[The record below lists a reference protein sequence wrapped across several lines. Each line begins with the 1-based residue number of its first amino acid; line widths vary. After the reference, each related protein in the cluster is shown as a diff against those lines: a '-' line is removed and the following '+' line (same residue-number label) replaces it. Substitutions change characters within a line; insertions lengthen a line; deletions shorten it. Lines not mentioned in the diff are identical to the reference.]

1 RFEDGVVFV
10 DLSTIRDSAS
20 MLAAIARTIGLNE
33 VRDESLL
40 DELSGRLRE
49 EHLLLLLDNFEQV
62 TAAAP
67 TAAQLLNDC
76 PRLKLLVTSREALH
90 VREEHLFAVPPL
102 SLPSGVRRRA
112 SAEQLARYEAIQ
124 LFVARAQAGRVDLR
138 L

>member
-1 RFEDGVVFV
+1 AA
-10 DLSTIRDSAS
+10 LDSAS
-20 MLAAIARTIGLNE
+20 MLAAIARRLGLHE
-33 VRDESLL
+33 TREPLL
-40 DELSGRLRE
+40 DELARELRE
-49 EHLLLLLDNFEQV
+49 QRLLLILDNFEQV
-62 TAAAP
+62 TASAP
-67 TAAQLLNDC
+67 TAAQLLLGC

-90 VREEHLFAVPPL
+90 VRGEHLFAVPPL